1 MRDRRKRLIFLAVSA
16 AIYTVSLVFRIS
28 HSIAMGG
35 SLSDSLAAV
44 GLGVLIVLVITGAVL
59 AISKF
64 TQNASLARLRAE
76 HPGALIVKTLWNNT
90 LANPF
95 LPTGRKQSSARVT
108 GYYVG
113 LVIDD
118 QGIGIARMTRRPA
131 EFGFISWERVRSVQI
146 DQAQVALIGR
156 RTRPT
161 IVIAYE
167 DDPGP
172 FLNRIELL
180 VIGKGARAAAAT
192 LPGTILSRRP
202 VDMDIP
208 VPSTWLPPVFPP
220 APVEPPGHVGP

>member
-1 MRDRRKRLIFLAVSA
+1 
-16 AIYTVSLVFRIS
+16 
-28 HSIAMGG
+28 
-35 SLSDSLAAV
+35 
-44 GLGVLIVLVITGAVL
+44 VLIVVVITGAAL

-64 TQNASLARLRAE
+64 TQNAALARLRAE

-95 LPTGRKQSSARVT
+95 LPAGRKPGSGRAT

-118 QGIGIARMTRRPA
+118 QGIGMVRMTRRPA
-131 EFGFISWERVRSVQI
+131 EFGFISWERVRYVQTG
-146 DQAQVALIGR
+146 QTTPAPIGR

-161 IVIAYE
+161 IMIAYE

-180 VIGKGARAAAAT
+180 VIGKGARTAAAG

-202 VDMDIP
+202 ASLDIP
-208 VPSTWLPPVFPP
+208 VASTWPPPAFPP
-220 APVEPPGHVGP
+220 APAEPSGHVGP